1 MIAAIYYVINANLDS
16 IQNKKKNALKYVLNN
31 KSKDSKFIT
40 YLKKKGL
47 YKWISPNQ
55 IIHEGKEFNWNL
67 TIKDYSMLLIVGSLI
82 GVIIFYGFLSR

>member
-40 YLKKKGL
+40 YLKKKDYISGL
-47 YKWISPNQ
+47 A
-55 IIHEGKEFNWNL
+55 
-67 TIKDYSMLLIVGSLI
+67 LIRLFMRVKNSI
-82 GVIIFYGFLSR
+82 GI